1 MKKSGRKRIILF
13 GLICIIA
20 IVCGIIIQ
28 SREASYRSFFVENNA
43 LGSLDETSEPK
54 ESNKEPEA
62 VLVNINTD
70 NPLELQTL
78 NGIGEKLALRI
89 IEYRKEHGDF
99 EVIEDI
105 MRVNGI
111 AEKKFE
117 AIKDYIY
124 VSE

>member
-13 GLICIIA
+13 GLICVIA

-43 LGSLDETSEPK
+43 LGSLDETAEPK
-54 ESNKEPEA
+54 ESTQEPEA

-70 NPLELQTL
+70 NPLELETL

-117 AIKDYIY
+117 AIKDFIY
-124 VSE
+124 VAE